1 MAAPSQGSPTS
12 FARSFANR
20 LKACQPEVTGPVNQ
34 GFTHCFWMK
43 TSCIIVEDIQI
54 AADFLRKFCE
64 KSDLVEVKGH
74 FLNVAD
80 ALEFLDR
87 QRVDLLFLDVEM
99 PGATGFDL
107 LDSLTYSP
115 KIILTTS
122 KTEYAFDAFQY
133 HVNDYLKK
141 PFTYKRFLEAIE
153 KLQQQTQATEHSPAP
168 APQQSAALTA
178 ETDFLF
184 IKSEDKLVKLKKD
197 DILFLESMRD
207 YVKFVTPA
215 KSYITYSTLKNMEEK
230 LVGPNFLK
238 VHRSYI
244 VNITKIDDIRG
255 NTIYL
260 LGNQIPIGKGHKD
273 EVAARLNIL

>member
-1 MAAPSQGSPTS
+1 
-12 FARSFANR
+12 
-20 LKACQPEVTGPVNQ
+20 
-34 GFTHCFWMK
+34 MK
-43 TSCIIVEDIQI
+43 LSCIIVEDIQI

-74 FLNVAD
+74 FLNVMD
-80 ALEFLDR
+80 ALDFLDR
-87 QRVDLLFLDVEM
+87 EKVDLLFLDVEM

-107 LDSLTYSP
+107 LDRLTYSP
-115 KIILTTS
+115 KIVLTTS
-122 KTEYAFDAFQY
+122 KTEYAFNAFQY
-133 HVNDYLKK
+133 HVDDYLKK
-141 PFTYKRFLEAIE
+141 PFTYKRFQEAIE
-153 KLQQQTQATEHSPAP
+153 KLGSKAAAAAPTPAQPVSTATDTE
-168 APQQSAALTA
+168 
-178 ETDFLF
+178 FLF
-184 IKSEDKLVKLKKD
+184 IKAEDKLIKLKKD

-207 YVKFVTPA
+207 YVKFVTQG
-215 KSYITYSTLKNMEEK
+215 KNYITYSTLKNMEEK
-230 LVGPNFLK
+230 LIGPNFLK

>member
-1 MAAPSQGSPTS
+1 
-12 FARSFANR
+12 
-20 LKACQPEVTGPVNQ
+20 
-34 GFTHCFWMK
+34 MK
-43 TSCIIVEDIQI
+43 LSCIIVEDIQI

-80 ALEFLDR
+80 ALDFLDR
-87 QRVDLLFLDVEM
+87 EKVDLLFLDVEM

-107 LDSLTYSP
+107 LDRLTYSP

-122 KTEYAFDAFQY
+122 KTEYAFNAFQY
-133 HVNDYLKK
+133 HVDDYLKK
-141 PFTYKRFLEAIE
+141 PFTYRRFQEAIE
-153 KLQQQTQATEHSPAP
+153 KLQQKAIAAAPAP
-168 APQQSAALTA
+168 ATPTPATPPPPD
-178 ETDFLF
+178 TDFLF
-184 IKSEDKLVKLKKD
+184 IKAEDKLIKLRKD

-207 YVKFVTPA
+207 YVKFVTPG
-215 KSYITYSTLKNMEEK
+215 KNYVTYSTLKNMEEK
-230 LVGPNFLK
+230 LIGPNFLK

-244 VNITKIDDIRG
+244 VNINKIDDIRG

-273 EVAARLNIL
+273 EVTARLNII

>member
-1 MAAPSQGSPTS
+1 
-12 FARSFANR
+12 
-20 LKACQPEVTGPVNQ
+20 
-34 GFTHCFWMK
+34 MK
-43 TSCIIVEDIQI
+43 LSCIIVEDIQI

-87 QRVDLLFLDVEM
+87 EKVDLLFLDVEM
-99 PGATGFDL
+99 PGANGFAL

-115 KIILTTS
+115 MIILTTS

-133 HVNDYLKK
+133 HVDDYLKK
-141 PFTYKRFLEAIE
+141 PFTYKRFQEAIL
-153 KLQQQTQATEHSPAP
+153 KLQQKASANETPAP
-168 APQQSAALTA
+168 VPAPSLASGLAD
-178 ETDFLF
+178 TDFLF
-184 IKSEDKLVKLKKD
+184 IKAEDKLIKLKKD

-215 KSYITYSTLKNMEEK
+215 RNYITYSTLKNMEEK
-230 LVGPNFLK
+230 LIGPNFLK

-244 VNITKIDDIRG
+244 VNINKIDDIRG

-273 EVAARLNIL
+273 EVTARLNIL

>member
-1 MAAPSQGSPTS
+1 
-12 FARSFANR
+12 
-20 LKACQPEVTGPVNQ
+20 
-34 GFTHCFWMK
+34 MK
-43 TSCIIVEDIQI
+43 LSCIIVEDIQI

-80 ALEFLDR
+80 ALDFLD
-87 QRVDLLFLDVEM
+87 QEKVDLLFLDIEM

-107 LDSLTYSP
+107 LDRLTYSP
-115 KIILTTS
+115 RIILTTS
-122 KTEYAFDAFQY
+122 KTEYAFNAFQY
-133 HVNDYLKK
+133 HVDDYLKK
-141 PFTYKRFLEAIE
+141 PFTYKRFQEAIE
-153 KLQQQTQATEHSPAP
+153 KLHQKTAAATPPPAP
-168 APQQSAALTA
+168 IQPAAPLVPD
-178 ETDFLF
+178 TDFLF
-184 IKSEDKLVKLKKD
+184 IKAEDKLIKLKKD

-207 YVKFVTPA
+207 YVKFVTQG
-215 KSYITYSTLKNMEEK
+215 KNYITYSTLKNMEEK
-230 LVGPNFLK
+230 LIGPNFLK

-273 EVAARLNIL
+273 EVTARLNIL

>member
-1 MAAPSQGSPTS
+1 
-12 FARSFANR
+12 
-20 LKACQPEVTGPVNQ
+20 
-34 GFTHCFWMK
+34 MK
-43 TSCIIVEDIQI
+43 LSCIIVEDIQI

-74 FLNVAD
+74 FLNVMD
-80 ALEFLDR
+80 ALEFLDKEK
-87 QRVDLLFLDVEM
+87 VDLLFLDVEM

-107 LDSLTYSP
+107 LDRLTYSP

-122 KTEYAFDAFQY
+122 KTEYAFNAFQY
-133 HVNDYLKK
+133 HVDDYLKK
-141 PFTYKRFLEAIE
+141 PFTFKRFQEAIE
-153 KLQQQTQATEHSPAP
+153 KLRQKDALATPSPAP
-168 APQQSAALTA
+168 AQPPASIPAD
-178 ETDFLF
+178 TDFLF
-184 IKSEDKLVKLKKD
+184 IKAEDKLIKLKKD

-207 YVKFVTPA
+207 YVKFVTHG
-215 KSYITYSTLKNMEEK
+215 KNYITYSTLKNMEEK
-230 LVGPNFLK
+230 LIGPNFLK

-273 EVAARLNIL
+273 EVTTRLNIL

>member
-1 MAAPSQGSPTS
+1 MD
-12 FARSFANR
+12 
-20 LKACQPEVTGPVNQ
+20 
-34 GFTHCFWMK
+34 CFSDAMK
-43 TSCIIVEDIQI
+43 LSCIIVEDIQI

-74 FLNVAD
+74 FLNVTD

-87 QRVDLLFLDVEM
+87 EKVDLLFLDVEM

-107 LDSLTYSP
+107 LDRLTYSP

-122 KTEYAFDAFQY
+122 KTEYAFNAFQY
-133 HVNDYLKK
+133 HVDDYLKK
-141 PFTYKRFLEAIE
+141 PFTFKRFQEAIE
-153 KLQQQTQATEHSPAP
+153 KLQQKAAAAPTPAP
-168 APQQSAALTA
+168 TQPVVTTTD
-178 ETDFLF
+178 TDFLF
-184 IKSEDKLVKLKKD
+184 IKAEDKLIKLKKD

-207 YVKFVTPA
+207 YVKFVTQG
-215 KSYITYSTLKNMEEK
+215 KNYITYSTLKNMEEK
-230 LVGPNFLK
+230 LIGPNFLK

>member
-1 MAAPSQGSPTS
+1 
-12 FARSFANR
+12 
-20 LKACQPEVTGPVNQ
+20 
-34 GFTHCFWMK
+34 MK
-43 TSCIIVEDIQI
+43 ISCIIVEDIQI

-80 ALEFLDR
+80 ALAFLDR
-87 QRVDLLFLDVEM
+87 EKVDLLFLDVEM

-141 PFTYKRFLEAIE
+141 PFTYKRFLEAMQ
-153 KLQQQTQATEHSPAP
+153 KLQQQFQETAPGPTPQPAAP
-168 APQQSAALTA
+168 APSTISD
-178 ETDFLF
+178 TDFLF
-184 IKSEDKLVKLKKD
+184 IKADDKLVKIKKD

-230 LVGPNFLK
+230 LIGQTFLK

-244 VNITKIDDIRG
+244 VNINKIDDIRG

>member
-1 MAAPSQGSPTS
+1 
-12 FARSFANR
+12 
-20 LKACQPEVTGPVNQ
+20 
-34 GFTHCFWMK
+34 MK
-43 TSCIIVEDIQI
+43 LTCIIVEDIQI

-64 KSDLVEVKGH
+64 KSDMVEVKGH

-87 QRVDLLFLDVEM
+87 EKVDLLFLDVEM

-141 PFTYKRFLEAIE
+141 PFTYKRFLEAIH
-153 KLQQQTQATEHSPAP
+153 KLQHQTQNPEPAS
-168 APQQSAALTA
+168 APVAQQAVPNTA
-178 ETDFLF
+178 QVTDTDFLF
-184 IKSEDKLVKLKKD
+184 IKAEDKLVKIKKD

-207 YVKFVTPA
+207 YVKFVTPG

-230 LVGPNFLK
+230 LIDPIFLK

-255 NTIYL
+255 NIIYL
-260 LGNQIPIGKGHKD
+260 LGNQIPIGKGHKE

>member
-1 MAAPSQGSPTS
+1 
-12 FARSFANR
+12 
-20 LKACQPEVTGPVNQ
+20 LKT
-34 GFTHCFWMK
+34 T
-43 TSCIIVEDIQI
+43 CIIVEDIKI

-80 ALEFLDR
+80 ALEFLDEEK
-87 QRVDLLFLDVEM
+87 VDLIFLDVEM
-99 PGATGFDL
+99 PGANGFDL
-107 LDSLTYSP
+107 LDRITYSP
-115 KIILTTS
+115 MIILTTS

-141 PFTYKRFLEAIE
+141 PFTYKRFLEAIQ
-153 KLQQQTQATEHSPAP
+153 KLQQPGPDPAP
-168 APQQSAALTA
+168 AQPVPAAA
-178 ETDFLF
+178 AQAADSEFLF
-184 IKSEDKLVKLKKD
+184 IKSEDKLIKLKKD

-207 YVKFVTPA
+207 YVKFVTPG

-230 LVGPNFLK
+230 LNGPTFLK

-260 LGNQIPIGKGHKD
+260 LGNQVPIGKGHKED
-273 EVAARLNIL
+273 LATRLNIL